1 MLETLQL
8 NLEQRKAASA
18 LNGYNLVIASAGTG
32 KTSTIVGRIL
42 HLLNNGIKPEEILLL
57 TFTNKASNEMIARVA
72 KYSKLSSKIEAGT
85 FHAVAYRYL
94 KEHYPNLSLKQPK
107 ELRKLLESI
116 VDTKNALNATDEDKK
131 PYTSQHLYALY
142 SLYTNALKQE
152 DFSAWLSSKNPE
164 HAPYAAFYENILEE
178 FENTKKKHDYIDYND
193 LLLLFKKAM
202 LERPSPYKEVLCDEF
217 QDTNPLQESILDAI
231 NPPSLFCVGD
241 YDQSIYAFNGADISI
256 ISNFTQKYKNARVFT
271 LTKNYRSS
279 KEILDLANQVIQ
291 HNQRIYPKNLEVVK
305 SGKFNKPTLLNYND
319 NIAQCQDIAKR
330 IVMRKNFKEVAV
342 IFRNNASADQLEAAL
357 RSHNVPSKRKGSA
370 SFFESKEVALALD
383 ICALLFNPKDIMA
396 AIHILSCIS
405 DIGSNTA
412 KDIHEALMLLGNG
425 DLKSA
430 LIQPNQE
437 AKIYTKKKE
446 ITSMGLFE
454 EIFALENSSRF
465 NSVMDKAFH
474 SHPVLMH
481 PKISLNG
488 AKMLSDFFILYT
500 KAPTHSPSALI
511 KHILESAF
519 FQTFKTRLLK
529 ERSKN
534 KDGSYNEFKKLQAQK
549 RFNEKMDLLS
559 SLAKNY
565 QNLGRFLN
573 GTLIGSSEA
582 TQGEGV
588 NLLSVH
594 ASKGL
599 EFKDV
604 YIIDLMEGRF
614 PNHKLMNTGGG
625 IEEERRL
632 FYVAITRAKEN
643 LWLSYAK
650 NELRENAKPKEHKPS
665 VFLYEAGLL
674 KPDSK

>member
-8 NLEQRKAASA
+8 NPEQLKAAKA
-18 LNGYNLVIASAGTG
+18 LKGYNLVIASAGTG

-42 HLLNNGIKPEEILLL
+42 YLLDNGIKPEEILLL

-72 KYSKLSSKIEAGT
+72 KYSQSSSKIEAGT

-107 ELRKLLESI
+107 ELKKLLESI
-116 VDTKNALNATDEDKK
+116 VDTKNALTDDDKK

-152 DFSAWLSSKNPE
+152 DFSAWLSNKNPE
-164 HAPYAAFYENILEE
+164 HTPYAAFYENILDE
-178 FENTKKKHDYIDYND
+178 FENTKKKHNYIDYND
-193 LLLLFKKAM
+193 LLLLFKQAM
-202 LERPSPYKEVLCDEF
+202 LEKPSPYKEVLCDEF

-291 HNQRIYPKNLEVVK
+291 HNERIYPKNLEVVK
-305 SGKFNKPTLLNYND
+305 SGHFNKPVLLNYND

-383 ICALLFNPKDIMA
+383 ICALIFNPKDIMA
-396 AIHILSCIS
+396 AIHVLSHIS

-425 DLKSA
+425 DLKLA
-430 LIQPNQE
+430 LIQPDKE

-465 NSVMDKAFH
+465 NSVIDKAFH

-488 AKMLSDFFILYT
+488 AKMLSDFFILYA

-674 KPDSK
+674 KPNLK

>member
-8 NLEQRKAASA
+8 NPEQLKAAKA
-18 LNGYNLVIASAGTG
+18 LKGYNLVIASAGTG

-42 HLLNNGIKPEEILLL
+42 YLLDNGIKPEEILLL

-107 ELRKLLESI
+107 ELKKLLESI
-116 VDTKNALNATDEDKK
+116 VDTKNALTDDDKK

-152 DFSAWLSSKNPE
+152 DFSAWLSNKNPE
-164 HAPYAAFYENILEE
+164 HTPYAAFYENILDE
-178 FENTKKKHDYIDYND
+178 FENTKKKHNYIDYND
-193 LLLLFKKAM
+193 LLLLFKQAM

-256 ISNFTQKYKNARVFT
+256 ISNFTQKYKNAQVFT

-291 HNQRIYPKNLEVVK
+291 RNERIYPKNLEVVK
-305 SGKFNKPTLLNYND
+305 SGHFNKPMLLNYND

-383 ICALLFNPKDIMA
+383 ICTLIFNPKDIMA
-396 AIHILSCIS
+396 AIHVLSHIS

-425 DLKSA
+425 DLKLA
-430 LIQPNQE
+430 LIQPDKE

-465 NSVMDKAFH
+465 NSVIDKAFH

-674 KPDSK
+674 KPDLK

>member
-8 NLEQRKAASA
+8 NPEQLKAAKA
-18 LNGYNLVIASAGTG
+18 LKGYNLVIASAGTG

-42 HLLNNGIKPEEILLL
+42 YLLDNGIKPEEILLL

-72 KYSKLSSKIEAGT
+72 KYSQSSSKIEAGT

-107 ELRKLLESI
+107 ELKKLLESI
-116 VDTKNALNATDEDKK
+116 VDTKNVLTDDDKK

-152 DFSAWLSSKNPE
+152 DFSAWLSNKNPE
-164 HAPYAAFYENILEE
+164 HTPYAAFYENILDE
-178 FENTKKKHDYIDYND
+178 FENTKKKHNYIDYND
-193 LLLLFKKAM
+193 LLLLFKQAM

-256 ISNFTQKYKNARVFT
+256 ISNFTQKYKNAQVFT

-291 HNQRIYPKNLEVVK
+291 RNERIYPKNLEVVK
-305 SGKFNKPTLLNYND
+305 SGRFNKPALLNYND

-383 ICALLFNPKDIMA
+383 ICALIFNPKDIMA
-396 AIHILSCIS
+396 AIHVLSYIS

-425 DLKSA
+425 DLKLA
-430 LIQPNQE
+430 LIQPNKE

-465 NSVMDKAFH
+465 NSVIDKAFH

-500 KAPTHSPSALI
+500 KVPTHSPSALI
-511 KHILESAF
+511 KHILESVF

-549 RFNEKMDLLS
+549 RFHEKMDLLI

-674 KPDSK
+674 KPDLK

>member
-8 NLEQRKAASA
+8 NPEQLKAAKA
-18 LNGYNLVIASAGTG
+18 LKGYNLVIASAGTG

-42 HLLNNGIKPEEILLL
+42 YLLDNGIKPEEILLL

-107 ELRKLLESI
+107 ELKKLLESI
-116 VDTKNALNATDEDKK
+116 VDTKNALTDDDKK
-131 PYTSQHLYALY
+131 PYTSQHLYTLY

-152 DFSAWLSSKNPE
+152 DFSAWLSNKNPE
-164 HAPYAAFYENILEE
+164 HTPYAAFYENILDE
-178 FENTKKKHDYIDYND
+178 FENTKKKHNYIDYND
-193 LLLLFKKAM
+193 LLLLFKQAM

-256 ISNFTQKYKNARVFT
+256 ISNFTQKYKNAQVFT

-291 HNQRIYPKNLEVVK
+291 RNERIYPKNLEVVK
-305 SGKFNKPTLLNYND
+305 SGHFNKPALLNYND

-383 ICALLFNPKDIMA
+383 ICALIFNPKDIMA
-396 AIHILSCIS
+396 AIHVLSHIS

-425 DLKSA
+425 DLKLA
-430 LIQPNQE
+430 LIQPNKE

-465 NSVMDKAFH
+465 NSVIDKAFH

-674 KPDSK
+674 KPDLK

>member
-8 NLEQRKAASA
+8 NPEQLKAAKA
-18 LNGYNLVIASAGTG
+18 LKGYNLVIASAGTG

-42 HLLNNGIKPEEILLL
+42 YLLDNGIKPEEILLL

-107 ELRKLLESI
+107 ELKKLLESI
-116 VDTKNALNATDEDKK
+116 VDTKNALTDDDKK

-152 DFSAWLSSKNPE
+152 DFSAWLSHKNPE
-164 HAPYAAFYENILEE
+164 HTPYAAFYENILDE
-178 FENTKKKHDYIDYND
+178 FENTKKKHNYIDYND
-193 LLLLFKKAM
+193 LLLLFKQAM

-291 HNQRIYPKNLEVVK
+291 RNERIYPKNLEVVK
-305 SGKFNKPTLLNYND
+305 SGHFNKPALLNYND

-383 ICALLFNPKDIMA
+383 ICALIFNPKDIMA
-396 AIHILSCIS
+396 AIHVLSHIS

-425 DLKSA
+425 DLKLA
-430 LIQPNQE
+430 LIQPDKE

-465 NSVMDKAFH
+465 NSVIDKAFH

-481 PKISLNG
+481 PKISPNG

-511 KHILESAF
+511 KHILESVF

-674 KPDSK
+674 KPDLK

>member
-8 NLEQRKAASA
+8 NPEQLKAAKA
-18 LNGYNLVIASAGTG
+18 LQGHNLIIASAGTG

-42 HLLNNGIKPEEILLL
+42 YLLDNGIKPEEILLL
-57 TFTNKASNEMIARVA
+57 TFTNKASSEMIARVA

-330 IVMRKNFKEVAV
+330 IVMRKGFKEVAV

-396 AIHILSCIS
+396 AIHILSYIS

-425 DLKSA
+425 DLKLA
-430 LIQPNQE
+430 LTQPNQE
-437 AKIYTKKKE
+437 AKIYTKKK
-446 ITSMGLFE
+446 
-454 EIFALENSSRF
+454 
-465 NSVMDKAFH
+465 K
-474 SHPVLMH
+474 
-481 PKISLNG
+481 
-488 AKMLSDFFILYT
+488 
-500 KAPTHSPSALI
+500 SPPWGFL
-511 KHILESAF
+511 KKF
-519 FQTFKTRLLK
+519 LL
-529 ERSKN
+529 
-534 KDGSYNEFKKLQAQK
+534 
-549 RFNEKMDLLS
+549 
-559 SLAKNY
+559 
-565 QNLGRFLN
+565 
-573 GTLIGSSEA
+573 
-582 TQGEGV
+582 
-588 NLLSVH
+588 
-594 ASKGL
+594 
-599 EFKDV
+599 
-604 YIIDLMEGRF
+604 
-614 PNHKLMNTGGG
+614 
-625 IEEERRL
+625 
-632 FYVAITRAKEN
+632 
-643 LWLSYAK
+643 
-650 NELRENAKPKEHKPS
+650 
-665 VFLYEAGLL
+665 
-674 KPDSK
+674 

>member
-8 NLEQRKAASA
+8 NPEQLKAAKA
-18 LNGYNLVIASAGTG
+18 LKGYNLVIASAGTG

-42 HLLNNGIKPEEILLL
+42 YLLDNGIKPEEILLL

-72 KYSKLSSKIEAGT
+72 KYSQSSSKIEAGT

-107 ELRKLLESI
+107 ELKKLLESI
-116 VDTKNALNATDEDKK
+116 VDTKNALTDDDKK

-152 DFSAWLSSKNPE
+152 DFSAWLSNKNPE
-164 HAPYAAFYENILEE
+164 HTPYAAFYENILDE
-178 FENTKKKHDYIDYND
+178 FENTKKKHNYIDYND
-193 LLLLFKKAM
+193 LLLLFKQAM

-256 ISNFTQKYKNARVFT
+256 ISNFTQKYKNAQVFT

-291 HNQRIYPKNLEVVK
+291 RNERIYPKNLEVVK
-305 SGKFNKPTLLNYND
+305 SGHFNKPALLNYND

-383 ICALLFNPKDIMA
+383 ICALIFNPKDIMA
-396 AIHILSCIS
+396 AIHVLSHIS

-425 DLKSA
+425 DLKLA
-430 LIQPNQE
+430 LIQPDKE

-465 NSVMDKAFH
+465 NSVIDKAFH

-481 PKISLNG
+481 PKISPNG
-488 AKMLSDFFILYT
+488 AKMLGDFFILYT

-674 KPDSK
+674 KPDLK

>member
-8 NLEQRKAASA
+8 NPEQLKAAKA
-18 LNGYNLVIASAGTG
+18 LKGYNLVIASAGTG

-42 HLLNNGIKPEEILLL
+42 YLLDNGIKPEEILLL

-72 KYSKLSSKIEAGT
+72 KYSQSSSKIEAGT

-107 ELRKLLESI
+107 ELKKLLESI
-116 VDTKNALNATDEDKK
+116 VDTKNALTDDDKK

-152 DFSAWLSSKNPE
+152 DFSAWLSHKNPE
-164 HAPYAAFYENILEE
+164 HTPYAAFYENILDE
-178 FENTKKKHDYIDYND
+178 FENTKKKHNYIDYND
-193 LLLLFKKAM
+193 LLLLFKQAM

-256 ISNFTQKYKNARVFT
+256 ISNFTQKYKNAQVFT

-291 HNQRIYPKNLEVVK
+291 RNERIYPKNLEVVK
-305 SGKFNKPTLLNYND
+305 SGHFNKPALLNYND
-319 NIAQCQDIAKR
+319 NIVQCQDIAKR

-383 ICALLFNPKDIMA
+383 ICALIFNPKDIMA
-396 AIHILSCIS
+396 AIHVLSHIS

-430 LIQPNQE
+430 LTQPNKE

-465 NSVMDKAFH
+465 NSVIDKAFH

-674 KPDSK
+674 KPDLK

>member
-8 NLEQRKAASA
+8 NPEQLKAAKA
-18 LNGYNLVIASAGTG
+18 LKGYNLVIASAGTG

-42 HLLNNGIKPEEILLL
+42 YLLDNGIKPEEILLL

-72 KYSKLSSKIEAGT
+72 KYSKLGSKIEAGT

-107 ELRKLLESI
+107 ELKKLLESI
-116 VDTKNALNATDEDKK
+116 VDTKNALTDDDKK

-152 DFSAWLSSKNPE
+152 DFSAWLSHKNPE
-164 HAPYAAFYENILEE
+164 HTPYAAFYENILDE
-178 FENTKKKHDYIDYND
+178 FENTKKKHNYIDYND
-193 LLLLFKKAM
+193 LLLLFKQAM

-217 QDTNPLQESILDAI
+217 QDTNPLQESILDAM

-256 ISNFTQKYKNARVFT
+256 ISNFTQKYKNAQVFT

-291 HNQRIYPKNLEVVK
+291 HNERIYPKNLEVVK
-305 SGKFNKPTLLNYND
+305 SGHFNKPALLNYND

-357 RSHNVPSKRKGSA
+357 RSYNVPSKRKGSA

-383 ICALLFNPKDIMA
+383 ICALIFNPKDIMA
-396 AIHILSCIS
+396 AIHVLSHIS

-425 DLKSA
+425 DLKLA
-430 LIQPNQE
+430 LTQPNKE
-437 AKIYTKKKE
+437 AKIYTKKKK

-465 NSVMDKAFH
+465 NSMIDKAFH

-573 GTLIGSSEA
+573 GTLISSSEA

-674 KPDSK
+674 KPDLK

>member
-8 NLEQRKAASA
+8 NPEQLKAAKA
-18 LNGYNLVIASAGTG
+18 LKGYNLVIASAGTG

-42 HLLNNGIKPEEILLL
+42 YLLDNGIKPEEILLL

-72 KYSKLSSKIEAGT
+72 KYSKSSSKIEAGT

-107 ELRKLLESI
+107 ELKKLLESI
-116 VDTKNALNATDEDKK
+116 VDTKNALTDDDKK

-152 DFSAWLSSKNPE
+152 DFSAWLSNKNPE
-164 HAPYAAFYENILEE
+164 HTPYAAFYENILDE
-178 FENTKKKHDYIDYND
+178 FENTKKKHNYMDYND
-193 LLLLFKKAM
+193 LLLLFKQAM

-291 HNQRIYPKNLEVVK
+291 RNERIYPKNLEVVK
-305 SGKFNKPTLLNYND
+305 SGHFNKPALLNYND

-357 RSHNVPSKRKGSA
+357 RSNNVPSKRKGSA

-383 ICALLFNPKDIMA
+383 ICALIFNPKDIMA
-396 AIHILSCIS
+396 AIHVLSCIS

-425 DLKSA
+425 DLKLA
-430 LIQPNQE
+430 LIQPNKE

-500 KAPTHSPSALI
+500 KAPIHSPSALI

-534 KDGSYNEFKKLQAQK
+534 KDGSYNEFKKLQVQK

>member
-8 NLEQRKAASA
+8 NPEQLKAAKA
-18 LNGYNLVIASAGTG
+18 LKGYNLVIASAGTG

-42 HLLNNGIKPEEILLL
+42 YLLDNGIKPEEILLL

-72 KYSKLSSKIEAGT
+72 KYSKSSSKIEAGT

-107 ELRKLLESI
+107 ELKKLLESI
-116 VDTKNALNATDEDKK
+116 VDTKNALTDDDKK

-152 DFSAWLSSKNPE
+152 DFSAWLSHKNPE
-164 HAPYAAFYENILEE
+164 HTPYAAFYENILDE
-178 FENTKKKHDYIDYND
+178 FENTKKKHNYIDYND
-193 LLLLFKKAM
+193 LLLLFKQAM

-256 ISNFTQKYKNARVFT
+256 ISNFTQKYKNAQVFT

-291 HNQRIYPKNLEVVK
+291 HNERIYPKNLEVVK
-305 SGKFNKPTLLNYND
+305 SGHFNKPALLNYND

-383 ICALLFNPKDIMA
+383 ICALIFNPKDIMA
-396 AIHILSCIS
+396 AIHVLSHIS

-425 DLKSA
+425 DLKLA
-430 LIQPNQE
+430 LIQPDKE

-465 NSVMDKAFH
+465 NGVIDKAFH

-674 KPDSK
+674 KPDLK

>member
-8 NLEQRKAASA
+8 NPEQLKAAKA
-18 LNGYNLVIASAGTG
+18 LKGYNLVIASAGTG

-42 HLLNNGIKPEEILLL
+42 YLLDNGIKPEEILLL

-72 KYSKLSSKIEAGT
+72 KYFKSSSKIEAGT

-107 ELRKLLESI
+107 ELKKLLESI
-116 VDTKNALNATDEDKK
+116 VDTKNALTDDDKK

-152 DFSAWLSSKNPE
+152 DFSAWLSHKNPE
-164 HAPYAAFYENILEE
+164 HTPYAAFYENILDE
-178 FENTKKKHDYIDYND
+178 FENTKKKHNYIDYND
-193 LLLLFKKAM
+193 LLLLFKQAM

-256 ISNFTQKYKNARVFT
+256 ISNFTQKYKNAQVFT

-291 HNQRIYPKNLEVVK
+291 RNERIYPKNLEVVK
-305 SGKFNKPTLLNYND
+305 SGHFNKPALLNYND

-383 ICALLFNPKDIMA
+383 ICALIFNPKDIMA
-396 AIHILSCIS
+396 AIHVLSHIS

-425 DLKSA
+425 DLKLA
-430 LIQPNQE
+430 LIQPDKE

-650 NELRENAKPKEHKPS
+650 NELRENTKPKEHKPS
-665 VFLYEAGLL
+665 VFLYESGLL
-674 KPDSK
+674 KPDLK

>member
-1 MLETLQL
+1 MQL
-8 NLEQRKAASA
+8 NPEQLKAAKA
-18 LNGYNLVIASAGTG
+18 LKGYNLVIASAGTG

-42 HLLNNGIKPEEILLL
+42 YLLDNGIKPEEILLL

-72 KYSKLSSKIEAGT
+72 KYSQSSSKIEAGT

-107 ELRKLLESI
+107 ELKKLLESI
-116 VDTKNALNATDEDKK
+116 VDTKNALTDDDKK

-152 DFSAWLSSKNPE
+152 DFSAWLSNKNPE
-164 HAPYAAFYENILEE
+164 HTPYAAFYENILDE
-178 FENTKKKHDYIDYND
+178 FENTKKKHNYIDYND
-193 LLLLFKKAM
+193 LLLLFKQAM

-256 ISNFTQKYKNARVFT
+256 ISNFTQKYKNAQVFT

-291 HNQRIYPKNLEVVK
+291 RNERIYPKNLEVVK
-305 SGKFNKPTLLNYND
+305 SGHFNKPALLNYND

-383 ICALLFNPKDIMA
+383 ICTLIFNPKDIMA
-396 AIHILSCIS
+396 AIHVLSHIS

-430 LIQPNQE
+430 LIQPDKE

-465 NSVMDKAFH
+465 NSVIDKAFH

-534 KDGSYNEFKKLQAQK
+534 KDGSYNEFKKLQVQK

-674 KPDSK
+674 KPDLK

>member
-8 NLEQRKAASA
+8 NPEQLKAAKA
-18 LNGYNLVIASAGTG
+18 LKGYNLVIASAGTG

-42 HLLNNGIKPEEILLL
+42 YLLDNGIKPEEILLL

-107 ELRKLLESI
+107 ELKKLLESI
-116 VDTKNALNATDEDKK
+116 VDTKNALTDDDKK

-152 DFSAWLSSKNPE
+152 DFSAWLSHKNPE
-164 HAPYAAFYENILEE
+164 HTPYAAFYENILDE
-178 FENTKKKHDYIDYND
+178 FENTKKKHNYIDYND
-193 LLLLFKKAM
+193 LLLLFKQAM

-256 ISNFTQKYKNARVFT
+256 ISNFTQKYKNAQVFT

-291 HNQRIYPKNLEVVK
+291 HNERIYPKNLEVVK
-305 SGKFNKPTLLNYND
+305 SGHFNKPALLNYND

-383 ICALLFNPKDIMA
+383 ICALIFNPKDIMA
-396 AIHILSCIS
+396 AIHVLSHIS

-425 DLKSA
+425 DLKLA
-430 LIQPNQE
+430 LTHPNKE

-465 NSVMDKAFH
+465 NGVIDKAFH

-511 KHILESAF
+511 KHILENAF

-674 KPDSK
+674 KPDLK

>member
-8 NLEQRKAASA
+8 NPEQLKAAKA
-18 LNGYNLVIASAGTG
+18 LKGYNLVIASAGTG

-42 HLLNNGIKPEEILLL
+42 YLLDNGIKPEEILLL

-72 KYSKLSSKIEAGT
+72 KYSKLGSKIEAGT

-107 ELRKLLESI
+107 ELKKLLESI
-116 VDTKNALNATDEDKK
+116 VDTKNALTDDDKK

-152 DFSAWLSSKNPE
+152 DFSAWLSHKNPE
-164 HAPYAAFYENILEE
+164 HTPYAAFYENILDE
-178 FENTKKKHDYIDYND
+178 FENTKKKHNYIDYND
-193 LLLLFKKAM
+193 LLLLFKQAM

-291 HNQRIYPKNLEVVK
+291 HNERIYPKSLEVVK
-305 SGKFNKPTLLNYND
+305 SGHFNKPALLNYND

-357 RSHNVPSKRKGSA
+357 RSYNVPSKRKGSA

-383 ICALLFNPKDIMA
+383 ICALIFNPKDIMA
-396 AIHILSCIS
+396 AIHVLSYIS

-425 DLKSA
+425 DLKLA
-430 LIQPNQE
+430 LIEPDKE

-446 ITSMGLFE
+446 ITSMGLFK

-465 NSVMDKAFH
+465 NSVIDKAFH

-500 KAPTHSPSALI
+500 KAPAHSPSALI

-534 KDGSYNEFKKLQAQK
+534 KDGSYNEFKKLQTQK

-674 KPDSK
+674 KPDLK

>member
-8 NLEQRKAASA
+8 NPEQLKAAKA
-18 LNGYNLVIASAGTG
+18 LKGYNLVIASAGTG

-42 HLLNNGIKPEEILLL
+42 YLLDNGIRPEEILLL

-107 ELRKLLESI
+107 ELKKLLESI
-116 VDTKNALNATDEDKK
+116 VDTKNALTDDDKK

-152 DFSAWLSSKNPE
+152 DFSAWLSHKNPE
-164 HAPYAAFYENILEE
+164 HTPYAAFYENILDE
-178 FENTKKKHDYIDYND
+178 FENTKKKHNYIDYND
-193 LLLLFKKAM
+193 LLLLFKQAM

-256 ISNFTQKYKNARVFT
+256 ISNFTQKYKNAQVFT

-291 HNQRIYPKNLEVVK
+291 RNERIYPKNLEVVK
-305 SGKFNKPTLLNYND
+305 SGHFNKPALLNYND

-357 RSHNVPSKRKGSA
+357 RSHNVPSKRKGSV

-383 ICALLFNPKDIMA
+383 ICALIFNPKDIMA
-396 AIHILSCIS
+396 AIHVLSHIS

-425 DLKSA
+425 DLKLA
-430 LIQPNQE
+430 LIQPNKE

-465 NSVMDKAFH
+465 NSVIDKAFH

-488 AKMLSDFFILYT
+488 VKMLSDFFILYT
-500 KAPTHSPSALI
+500 KAPIHSPSALI

-674 KPDSK
+674 KPDLK

>member
-8 NLEQRKAASA
+8 NPEQLKAAKA
-18 LNGYNLVIASAGTG
+18 LKGYNLVIASAGTG

-42 HLLNNGIKPEEILLL
+42 YLLDNSIRPEEILLL

-72 KYSKLSSKIEAGT
+72 KYSKSSSKIEAGT

-107 ELRKLLESI
+107 ELKKLLESI
-116 VDTKNALNATDEDKK
+116 VDTKNALTDDDKK

-152 DFSAWLSSKNPE
+152 DFSAWLSHKNPE
-164 HAPYAAFYENILEE
+164 HTPYAAFYENILDE
-178 FENTKKKHDYIDYND
+178 FENTKKKHNYIDYND
-193 LLLLFKKAM
+193 LLLLFKQAM

-291 HNQRIYPKNLEVVK
+291 RNERIYPKNLEVVK
-305 SGKFNKPTLLNYND
+305 SGHFNKPVLLNYND

-383 ICALLFNPKDIMA
+383 ICALIFNPKDIMA
-396 AIHILSCIS
+396 AIHVLSHIS

-425 DLKSA
+425 DLKLA
-430 LIQPNQE
+430 LTHPSKE

-465 NSVMDKAFH
+465 NSVIDKAFH

-534 KDGSYNEFKKLQAQK
+534 KDGSYNEFKKLQVQK

-674 KPDSK
+674 KPDLK

>member
-8 NLEQRKAASA
+8 NPEQLKAAKA
-18 LNGYNLVIASAGTG
+18 LKGYNLVIASAGTG

-42 HLLNNGIKPEEILLL
+42 YLLDNGIKPEEILLL

-107 ELRKLLESI
+107 ELKKLLESI
-116 VDTKNALNATDEDKK
+116 VDTKNALTDDDKK

-152 DFSAWLSSKNPE
+152 DFSAWLSHKKPE
-164 HAPYAAFYENILEE
+164 HTPYAAFYENILDE
-178 FENTKKKHDYIDYND
+178 FENTKKKHNYIDYND
-193 LLLLFKKAM
+193 LLLLFKQAM

-256 ISNFTQKYKNARVFT
+256 ISNFTQKYKNAQVFT

-291 HNQRIYPKNLEVVK
+291 HNERIYSKNLEVVK
-305 SGKFNKPTLLNYND
+305 SGHFNKPALLNYND

-383 ICALLFNPKDIMA
+383 ICALIFNPKDIMA
-396 AIHILSCIS
+396 AIHVLSHIS

-425 DLKSA
+425 DLKLA
-430 LIQPNQE
+430 LIQPDKE

-465 NSVMDKAFH
+465 NSVIDKAFH

-582 TQGEGV
+582 TQGCGV

-674 KPDSK
+674 KPDLK

>member
-8 NLEQRKAASA
+8 NPEQLKAAKA
-18 LNGYNLVIASAGTG
+18 LKGYNLVIASAGTG

-42 HLLNNGIKPEEILLL
+42 YLLDNGIKPEEILLL

-72 KYSKLSSKIEAGT
+72 KYSKSSSKIEAGT

-107 ELRKLLESI
+107 ELKKLLESI
-116 VDTKNALNATDEDKK
+116 VDTKNALTDDDKK

-152 DFSAWLSSKNPE
+152 DFSAWLSHKNPE
-164 HAPYAAFYENILEE
+164 HTPYAAFYENILEE
-178 FENTKKKHDYIDYND
+178 FENTKKKHNYIDYND
-193 LLLLFKKAM
+193 LLLLFKQAM

-256 ISNFTQKYKNARVFT
+256 ISNFTQKYKNAQVFT

-291 HNQRIYPKNLEVVK
+291 RNERIYPKNLEVVK
-305 SGKFNKPTLLNYND
+305 SGHFNKPALLNYND

-383 ICALLFNPKDIMA
+383 ICALIFNPKDIMA
-396 AIHILSCIS
+396 AIHVLSYIS

-425 DLKSA
+425 DLKLA
-430 LIQPNQE
+430 LTHPSKE

-465 NSVMDKAFH
+465 NSVIDKAFH

-500 KAPTHSPSALI
+500 KAPTHSPSTLI

-534 KDGSYNEFKKLQAQK
+534 KDGSCNEFKKLQVQK

-674 KPDSK
+674 KPDLK

>member
-8 NLEQRKAASA
+8 NPEQLKAAKA
-18 LNGYNLVIASAGTG
+18 LKGYNLVIASAGTG

-42 HLLNNGIKPEEILLL
+42 YLLDNGIKPEEILLL

-72 KYSKLSSKIEAGT
+72 KYFKSSSKIEAGT

-107 ELRKLLESI
+107 ELKKLLESI
-116 VDTKNALNATDEDKK
+116 VDTKNALTDDDKK

-152 DFSAWLSSKNPE
+152 DFSAWLSNKNPE
-164 HAPYAAFYENILEE
+164 HTPYAAFYENILDE
-178 FENTKKKHDYIDYND
+178 FENTKKKHNYIDYND
-193 LLLLFKKAM
+193 LLLLFKQAM

-256 ISNFTQKYKNARVFT
+256 ISNFTQKYKNAQVFT

-291 HNQRIYPKNLEVVK
+291 RNERIYPKNLEVVK
-305 SGKFNKPTLLNYND
+305 SGHFNKPALLNYND
-319 NIAQCQDIAKR
+319 NIAQCLDIAKR

-383 ICALLFNPKDIMA
+383 ICALIFNPKDIMA
-396 AIHILSCIS
+396 AIHVLSHIS

-425 DLKSA
+425 DLKLA
-430 LIQPNQE
+430 LIQPDKE

-465 NSVMDKAFH
+465 NSVIDKAFH

-674 KPDSK
+674 KPDLK

>member
-8 NLEQRKAASA
+8 NPEQLKAAKA
-18 LNGYNLVIASAGTG
+18 LKGYNLVIASAGTG

-42 HLLNNGIKPEEILLL
+42 YLLDNGIKPEEILLL

-72 KYSKLSSKIEAGT
+72 KYFKSSSKIEAGT

-107 ELRKLLESI
+107 ELKKLLESI
-116 VDTKNALNATDEDKK
+116 VDTKNALTDDDKK

-152 DFSAWLSSKNPE
+152 DFSAWLSHKNPE
-164 HAPYAAFYENILEE
+164 HTPYAAFYENILDE
-178 FENTKKKHDYIDYND
+178 FENTKKKHNYIDYND
-193 LLLLFKKAM
+193 LLLLFKQAM

-256 ISNFTQKYKNARVFT
+256 ISNFTQKYKNAQVFT

-291 HNQRIYPKNLEVVK
+291 RNERIYPKNLEVVK
-305 SGKFNKPTLLNYND
+305 SGHFNKPVLLNYND

-383 ICALLFNPKDIMA
+383 ICALIFNPKDIMA
-396 AIHILSCIS
+396 AIHVLSHIS

-425 DLKSA
+425 DLKLA
-430 LIQPNQE
+430 LIQPNKE

-465 NSVMDKAFH
+465 NSVIDKAFH

-534 KDGSYNEFKKLQAQK
+534 KDGSYNEFKKLQVQK

-674 KPDSK
+674 KPDLK

>member
-8 NLEQRKAASA
+8 NPEQLKAVKA
-18 LNGYNLVIASAGTG
+18 LKGYNLVIASAGTG

-42 HLLNNGIKPEEILLL
+42 YLLDNGIKPEEILLL

-72 KYSKLSSKIEAGT
+72 KYSRSSSKIEAGT

-107 ELRKLLESI
+107 ELKKLLESI
-116 VDTKNALNATDEDKK
+116 VDTKNALTDDDKK

-152 DFSAWLSSKNPE
+152 DFSAWLSHKNPE
-164 HAPYAAFYENILEE
+164 HTPYAAFYENILDE
-178 FENTKKKHDYIDYND
+178 FENTKKKHNYIDYND
-193 LLLLFKKAM
+193 LLLLFKQAM

-256 ISNFTQKYKNARVFT
+256 ISNFTQKYKNAQVFT

-291 HNQRIYPKNLEVVK
+291 HNERIYPKNLEVVK
-305 SGKFNKPTLLNYND
+305 SGHFNKPALLNYND

-357 RSHNVPSKRKGSA
+357 RSYNVPSKRKGSA

-383 ICALLFNPKDIMA
+383 ICALIFNPKDIMA
-396 AIHILSCIS
+396 AIHVLSHIS

-412 KDIHEALMLLGNG
+412 KDIHEALMLLGNN
-425 DLKSA
+425 DLKLA
-430 LIQPNQE
+430 LTHPSKE

-465 NSVMDKAFH
+465 NSVIDKAFH

-573 GTLIGSSEA
+573 STLIGSSEA

-674 KPDSK
+674 KPDLK

>member
-8 NLEQRKAASA
+8 NPEQLKAAKA
-18 LNGYNLVIASAGTG
+18 LKGYNLVIASAGTG

-42 HLLNNGIKPEEILLL
+42 YLLDNGIKPEEILLL

-72 KYSKLSSKIEAGT
+72 KYSQSSSKIEAGT

-107 ELRKLLESI
+107 ELKKLLESI
-116 VDTKNALNATDEDKK
+116 VDTKNALTDDDKK

-152 DFSAWLSSKNPE
+152 DFSAWLSNKNPE
-164 HAPYAAFYENILEE
+164 HTPYAAFYENILDE
-178 FENTKKKHDYIDYND
+178 FENTKKKHNYIDYND
-193 LLLLFKKAM
+193 LLLLFKQAM

-256 ISNFTQKYKNARVFT
+256 ISNFTQKYKNAQVFT

-291 HNQRIYPKNLEVVK
+291 RNERIYPKNLEVVK
-305 SGKFNKPTLLNYND
+305 SGRFNKPALLNYND

-383 ICALLFNPKDIMA
+383 ICALIFNPKDIMA
-396 AIHILSCIS
+396 AIHVLSCIS

-425 DLKSA
+425 DLKLA
-430 LIQPNQE
+430 LIQPNKE
-437 AKIYTKKKE
+437 AKIYTEKKE

-465 NSVMDKAFH
+465 NSVIDKAFH

-500 KAPTHSPSALI
+500 KVPTHSPSALI
-511 KHILESAF
+511 KHILESVF

-549 RFNEKMDLLS
+549 RFHEKMDLLI

-674 KPDSK
+674 KPDLK

>member
-8 NLEQRKAASA
+8 NPEQLKAAKA
-18 LNGYNLVIASAGTG
+18 LKGYNLVIASAGTG

-42 HLLNNGIKPEEILLL
+42 YLLDNGIKPEEILLL

-107 ELRKLLESI
+107 ELKKLLESI
-116 VDTKNALNATDEDKK
+116 VDTKNALTDDDKK

-152 DFSAWLSSKNPE
+152 DFSAWLSNKNPE
-164 HAPYAAFYENILEE
+164 HTPYAAFYENILDE
-178 FENTKKKHDYIDYND
+178 FENTKKKHNYIDYND
-193 LLLLFKKAM
+193 LLLLFKQAM

-256 ISNFTQKYKNARVFT
+256 ISNFTQKYKNAQVFT

-291 HNQRIYPKNLEVVK
+291 HNERIYPKNLEVVK
-305 SGKFNKPTLLNYND
+305 SGHFNKPALLNYND

-383 ICALLFNPKDIMA
+383 ICALIFNPKDIMA
-396 AIHILSCIS
+396 AIHVLSHIS

-425 DLKSA
+425 DLKLA
-430 LIQPNQE
+430 LTHPNKE

-465 NSVMDKAFH
+465 NSVIDKAFH

-500 KAPTHSPSALI
+500 KTPTHSPSALI
-511 KHILESAF
+511 KHILESVF

-674 KPDSK
+674 KPDLK

>member
-8 NLEQRKAASA
+8 NPEQLKAAKA
-18 LNGYNLVIASAGTG
+18 LKGHNLVIASAGTG

-42 HLLNNGIKPEEILLL
+42 YLLDNGIKPEEILLL
-57 TFTNKASNEMIARVA
+57 TFTNKASNEMITRVA
-72 KYSKLSSKIEAGT
+72 KYFKLSSKIEAGT

-107 ELRKLLESI
+107 ELKKLLESI
-116 VDTKNALNATDEDKK
+116 VDTKNAIDDDKK
-131 PYTSQHLYALY
+131 PYTPQHLYALY

-152 DFSAWLSSKNPE
+152 DFSAWLSHKNPE
-164 HAPYAAFYENILEE
+164 HAPYAALYENILDE
-178 FENTKKKHDYIDYND
+178 FENTKKKHNYIDYND
-193 LLLLFKKAM
+193 LLLLFKQAM

-256 ISNFTQKYKNARVFT
+256 ISNFTQKYKNAQVFT

-291 HNQRIYPKNLEVVK
+291 RNERIYPKNLEVVK

-383 ICALLFNPKDIMA
+383 ICALIFNPKDIMA
-396 AIHILSCIS
+396 AIHILSYIS

-425 DLKSA
+425 DLKLA
-430 LIQPNQE
+430 LTQPDKE

-465 NSVMDKAFH
+465 NGVIDKAFY

-665 VFLYEAGLL
+665 VFLYEARLL

>member
-8 NLEQRKAASA
+8 NPEQLKAAKA
-18 LNGYNLVIASAGTG
+18 LKGYNLVIASAGTG

-42 HLLNNGIKPEEILLL
+42 YLLDNGIKPEEILLL

-72 KYSKLSSKIEAGT
+72 KYSKSSSKIEAGT

-107 ELRKLLESI
+107 ELKKLLESI
-116 VDTKNALNATDEDKK
+116 VDTKNALTDDDKK

-152 DFSAWLSSKNPE
+152 DFSAWLSHKNPE
-164 HAPYAAFYENILEE
+164 HTPYAAFYENILDE
-178 FENTKKKHDYIDYND
+178 FENTKKKHNYIDYND
-193 LLLLFKKAM
+193 LLLLFKQAM

-256 ISNFTQKYKNARVFT
+256 ISNFTQKYKNAQVFT

-291 HNQRIYPKNLEVVK
+291 RNERIYPKNLEVVK
-305 SGKFNKPTLLNYND
+305 SGHFNKPALLNYND

-383 ICALLFNPKDIMA
+383 ICALIFNPKDIMA
-396 AIHILSCIS
+396 AIHVLSHIS

-425 DLKSA
+425 DLKLA
-430 LIQPNQE
+430 LTQPNKE

-465 NSVMDKAFH
+465 NSMIDKAFH

-519 FQTFKTRLLK
+519 FQTFKTHLLK

-674 KPDSK
+674 KPDLK

>member
-8 NLEQRKAASA
+8 NPEQLKAAKA
-18 LNGYNLVIASAGTG
+18 LKGYNLVIASAGTG

-42 HLLNNGIKPEEILLL
+42 HLLDNGIKPEEILLL

-72 KYSKLSSKIEAGT
+72 KYSQSSSKIEAGT

-107 ELRKLLESI
+107 ELKKLLESI
-116 VDTKNALNATDEDKK
+116 VDTKNALTDDDKK

-152 DFSAWLSSKNPE
+152 DFSAWLSNKNPE
-164 HAPYAAFYENILEE
+164 HTPYAAFYENILDE
-178 FENTKKKHDYIDYND
+178 FENTKKKHNYIDYND
-193 LLLLFKKAM
+193 LLLLFKQAM

-256 ISNFTQKYKNARVFT
+256 ISNFTQKYKNAQVFT

-291 HNQRIYPKNLEVVK
+291 RNERIYPKNLEVVK
-305 SGKFNKPTLLNYND
+305 SGHFNKPALLNYND

-383 ICALLFNPKDIMA
+383 ICTLIFNPKDIMA
-396 AIHILSCIS
+396 AIHVLSHIS

-430 LIQPNQE
+430 LIQPNKE

-465 NSVMDKAFH
+465 NGVIDKAFH

-674 KPDSK
+674 KPDLK

>member
-8 NLEQRKAASA
+8 NPEQLKAAKA
-18 LNGYNLVIASAGTG
+18 LKGYNLVIASAGTG

-42 HLLNNGIKPEEILLL
+42 YLLDNGIKPEEILLL

-107 ELRKLLESI
+107 ELKKLLESI
-116 VDTKNALNATDEDKK
+116 VDTKNALTDDDKK
-131 PYTSQHLYALY
+131 PYTPQHLYALY

-152 DFSAWLSSKNPE
+152 DFSAWLSNKNPE
-164 HAPYAAFYENILEE
+164 HTPYAAFYENILDE
-178 FENTKKKHDYIDYND
+178 FENTKKKHNYIDYND
-193 LLLLFKKAM
+193 LLLLFKQAM

-256 ISNFTQKYKNARVFT
+256 ISNFTQKYKNAQVFT

-291 HNQRIYPKNLEVVK
+291 RNERIYPKNLEVVK
-305 SGKFNKPTLLNYND
+305 SGHFNKPALLNYSD
-319 NIAQCQDIAKR
+319 NIVQCQDIAKR

-383 ICALLFNPKDIMA
+383 ICALIFNPKDIMA
-396 AIHILSCIS
+396 AIHVLSYIS

-430 LIQPNQE
+430 LIQPDKE

-465 NSVMDKAFH
+465 NSVIDKAFH

-488 AKMLSDFFILYT
+488 AKMLSDFFILYA
-500 KAPTHSPSALI
+500 KAPAHSPSALI

-534 KDGSYNEFKKLQAQK
+534 KDGSYNEFKKLQVQK

-573 GTLIGSSEA
+573 STLIGSSEA

-674 KPDSK
+674 KPDLK

>member
-8 NLEQRKAASA
+8 NPEQLKAAKA
-18 LNGYNLVIASAGTG
+18 LKGYNLVIASAGTG

-42 HLLNNGIKPEEILLL
+42 YLLDNGIKPEEILLL

-72 KYSKLSSKIEAGT
+72 KYSKLGSKIEAGT

-107 ELRKLLESI
+107 ELKKLLESI
-116 VDTKNALNATDEDKK
+116 VDTKNALTDDDKK

-164 HAPYAAFYENILEE
+164 HTPYAAFYENILDE
-178 FENTKKKHDYIDYND
+178 FENTKKKHNYIDYND
-193 LLLLFKKAM
+193 LLLLFKQAM

-256 ISNFTQKYKNARVFT
+256 ISNFTQKYKNAQVFT

-291 HNQRIYPKNLEVVK
+291 HNERIYPKNLEVVK
-305 SGKFNKPTLLNYND
+305 SGHFNKPALLNYND

-357 RSHNVPSKRKGSA
+357 RSYNVPSKRKGSA

-383 ICALLFNPKDIMA
+383 ICALIFNPKDIMA
-396 AIHILSCIS
+396 AIHVLSHIS

-425 DLKSA
+425 DLKLA
-430 LIQPNQE
+430 LTQPNKE

-465 NSVMDKAFH
+465 NSVIDKAFY

-573 GTLIGSSEA
+573 GTLIGSNEA

-674 KPDSK
+674 KPDLK

>member
-8 NLEQRKAASA
+8 NPEQLKAAKA
-18 LNGYNLVIASAGTG
+18 LKGYNLVIASAGTG

-42 HLLNNGIKPEEILLL
+42 YLLDNGIKPEEILLL

-72 KYSKLSSKIEAGT
+72 KYFKSSSKIEAGT

-107 ELRKLLESI
+107 ELKKLLESI
-116 VDTKNALNATDEDKK
+116 VDTKNALTDDDKK

-152 DFSAWLSSKNPE
+152 DFSAWLSNKNPE
-164 HAPYAAFYENILEE
+164 HTPYAAFYENILDE
-178 FENTKKKHDYIDYND
+178 FENTKKKHNYIDYND
-193 LLLLFKKAM
+193 LLLLFKQAM

-256 ISNFTQKYKNARVFT
+256 ISNFTQKYKNAQVFT

-291 HNQRIYPKNLEVVK
+291 RNERIYPKNLEVVK
-305 SGKFNKPTLLNYND
+305 SGHFNKPALLNYND

-383 ICALLFNPKDIMA
+383 ICALIFNPKDIMA
-396 AIHILSCIS
+396 AIHVLSHIS

-430 LIQPNQE
+430 LIQPDKE

-465 NSVMDKAFH
+465 NSVIDKAFH

-488 AKMLSDFFILYT
+488 AKMLSDFFTLYT
-500 KAPTHSPSALI
+500 KAPTHSPNALI

-674 KPDSK
+674 KPDLK

>member
-8 NLEQRKAASA
+8 NPEQLKAAKA
-18 LNGYNLVIASAGTG
+18 LKGYNLVIASAGTG

-42 HLLNNGIKPEEILLL
+42 YLLDNGIKPEEILLL

-72 KYSKLSSKIEAGT
+72 KYFKSSSKIEAGT

-107 ELRKLLESI
+107 ELKKLLESI
-116 VDTKNALNATDEDKK
+116 VDTKNAIDDDKK

-152 DFSAWLSSKNPE
+152 DFSTWLSSKNPE
-164 HAPYAAFYENILEE
+164 HTPYAALYENILDE
-178 FENTKKKHDYIDYND
+178 FENTKKKHNYIDYND
-193 LLLLFKKAM
+193 LLLLFKQAM

-256 ISNFTQKYKNARVFT
+256 ISNFTQKYKNAQVFT

-291 HNQRIYPKNLEVVK
+291 RNERIYPKNLEVVK
-305 SGKFNKPTLLNYND
+305 SGHFNKPALLNYND

-357 RSHNVPSKRKGSA
+357 RSYNVPSKRKGSA

-383 ICALLFNPKDIMA
+383 ICALIFNPKDIMA
-396 AIHILSCIS
+396 AIHILSYIS

-430 LIQPNQE
+430 LIQPNKE

-465 NSVMDKAFH
+465 NSVIDKAFH

-500 KAPTHSPSALI
+500 KAPIHSPGALI

-674 KPDSK
+674 KPDLK

>member
-8 NLEQRKAASA
+8 NPEQLKAAKA
-18 LNGYNLVIASAGTG
+18 LQGHNLVIASAGTG

-42 HLLNNGIKPEEILLL
+42 YLLDNGIKPEEILLL

-94 KEHYPNLSLKQPK
+94 KERYPNLSLKQPK

-116 VDTKNALNATDEDKK
+116 VDTKNAIDDDKK

-152 DFSAWLSSKNPE
+152 DFSAWLSNKNPE
-164 HAPYAAFYENILEE
+164 HMPYAALYENILDE
-178 FENTKKKHDYIDYND
+178 FENTKKKHNYIDYND
-193 LLLLFKKAM
+193 LLLLFKQAM

-217 QDTNPLQESILDAI
+217 QDTNPLQESILNAI

-256 ISNFTQKYKNARVFT
+256 ISNFTQKYKNAQVFT

-291 HNQRIYPKNLEVVK
+291 HNERIYPKNLEVVK
-305 SGKFNKPTLLNYND
+305 SGKFNKPALLNYND

-330 IVMRKNFKEVAV
+330 IVMRKDFKEVAV

-383 ICALLFNPKDIMA
+383 ICALIFNPKDIMA
-396 AIHILSCIS
+396 AIHVLSCIS

-425 DLKSA
+425 DLKLA
-430 LIQPNQE
+430 LTHPNKE

-465 NSVMDKAFH
+465 NSVIDKAFH

-500 KAPTHSPSALI
+500 KAPIHSPSALI

-582 TQGEGV
+582 MQGEGV

-674 KPDSK
+674 KPD

>member
-1 MLETLQL
+1 MLETLRLNPEQL
-8 NLEQRKAASA
+8 KAAKA
-18 LNGYNLVIASAGTG
+18 LKGYNLVIASAGTG

-42 HLLNNGIKPEEILLL
+42 YLLDNGIKPEEILLL

-72 KYSKLSSKIEAGT
+72 KYSQSSSKIEAGT

-116 VDTKNALNATDEDKK
+116 VDTKNALTDDDKK

-152 DFSAWLSSKNPE
+152 DFSAWLSNKNPE
-164 HAPYAAFYENILEE
+164 HTPYAAFYENILDE
-178 FENTKKKHDYIDYND
+178 FENTKKKHNYIDYND
-193 LLLLFKKAM
+193 LLLLFKQAM

-256 ISNFTQKYKNARVFT
+256 ISNFTQKYKNAQVFT

-291 HNQRIYPKNLEVVK
+291 RNERIYPKNLEVVK
-305 SGKFNKPTLLNYND
+305 SGHFNKPALLNYND

-383 ICALLFNPKDIMA
+383 ICALIFNSKDIMA
-396 AIHILSCIS
+396 AIHVLSHIS

-425 DLKSA
+425 DLKLA
-430 LIQPNQE
+430 LIQPDKE

-465 NSVMDKAFH
+465 NSVIDKAFH

-549 RFNEKMDLLS
+549 RFHEKMDLLS

-674 KPDSK
+674 KPDLK

>member
-8 NLEQRKAASA
+8 NPEQLKAAKA
-18 LNGYNLVIASAGTG
+18 LKGHNLVIASAGTG

-42 HLLNNGIKPEEILLL
+42 YLLDNGIKPEEILLL

-72 KYSKLSSKIEAGT
+72 KYSKSSSKIEAGT

-107 ELRKLLESI
+107 ELKKLLESI
-116 VDTKNALNATDEDKK
+116 VDTKSALTDDDKK

-152 DFSAWLSSKNPE
+152 DFSAWLSHKNPE
-164 HAPYAAFYENILEE
+164 HTPYAAFYENILDE
-178 FENTKKKHDYIDYND
+178 FENTKKKHNYIDYND
-193 LLLLFKKAM
+193 LLLLFKQAM

-256 ISNFTQKYKNARVFT
+256 ISNFTQKYKNAQVFT

-291 HNQRIYPKNLEVVK
+291 HNERIYPKNLEVVK
-305 SGKFNKPTLLNYND
+305 SGRFNKPALLNYND

-383 ICALLFNPKDIMA
+383 ICALIFNPKDIMA
-396 AIHILSCIS
+396 AIHVLSYIS

-425 DLKSA
+425 DLKLA
-430 LIQPNQE
+430 LIQPDKE

-465 NSVMDKAFH
+465 NSVIDKAFH

-500 KAPTHSPSALI
+500 KAPIHSPSALI

-549 RFNEKMDLLS
+549 HFNEKMDLLS

-674 KPDSK
+674 KPDLK

>member
-8 NLEQRKAASA
+8 NPEQLKAAKA
-18 LNGYNLVIASAGTG
+18 LKGYNLVIASAGTG

-42 HLLNNGIKPEEILLL
+42 YLLDNGIKPEEILLL

-72 KYSKLSSKIEAGT
+72 KYFKSSSKIEAGT

-107 ELRKLLESI
+107 ELKKLLESI
-116 VDTKNALNATDEDKK
+116 VDTKNALTDDDKK

-152 DFSAWLSSKNPE
+152 DFSAWLSNKNPE
-164 HAPYAAFYENILEE
+164 HTPYAAFYENILDE
-178 FENTKKKHDYIDYND
+178 FENTKKKHNYIDYND
-193 LLLLFKKAM
+193 LLLLFKQAM

-291 HNQRIYPKNLEVVK
+291 HNERIYPKNLEVVK
-305 SGKFNKPTLLNYND
+305 SGHFNKPALLNYND

-342 IFRNNASADQLEAAL
+342 IFRNNASADQLEVAL

-383 ICALLFNPKDIMA
+383 ICALIFNPKDIMA
-396 AIHILSCIS
+396 AIHVLSHIS

-425 DLKSA
+425 DLKLA
-430 LIQPNQE
+430 LTQPDKE

-465 NSVMDKAFH
+465 NSVIDKSFH

-674 KPDSK
+674 KPDLK

>member
-1 MLETLQL
+1 MLETLRLNPEQL
-8 NLEQRKAASA
+8 KAAKA
-18 LNGYNLVIASAGTG
+18 LKGYNLVIASAGTG

-42 HLLNNGIKPEEILLL
+42 YLLDNGIKPEEILLL

-72 KYSKLSSKIEAGT
+72 KYSQSSSKIEAGT

-107 ELRKLLESI
+107 ELKKLLESI
-116 VDTKNALNATDEDKK
+116 VDTKNALTDDDKK

-152 DFSAWLSSKNPE
+152 DFSAWLSHKNPE
-164 HAPYAAFYENILEE
+164 HTPYAAFYENILDE
-178 FENTKKKHDYIDYND
+178 FENTKKKHNYIDYND
-193 LLLLFKKAM
+193 LLLLFKQAM

-256 ISNFTQKYKNARVFT
+256 ISNFTQKYKNAQVFT

-291 HNQRIYPKNLEVVK
+291 RNERIYPKNLEVVK
-305 SGKFNKPTLLNYND
+305 SGHFNKPALLNYND

-383 ICALLFNPKDIMA
+383 ICALIFNPKDIMA
-396 AIHILSCIS
+396 AIHVLSHIS

-425 DLKSA
+425 DLKLA
-430 LIQPNQE
+430 LTHPSKE

-465 NSVMDKAFH
+465 NSVIDKAFH

-511 KHILESAF
+511 RHILESAF

-534 KDGSYNEFKKLQAQK
+534 KDGSYNEFKKLQVQK

-674 KPDSK
+674 KPDLK

>member
-8 NLEQRKAASA
+8 NPEQLKAAKA
-18 LNGYNLVIASAGTG
+18 LKGYNLVIASAGTG

-42 HLLNNGIKPEEILLL
+42 YLLDNGIKPEEILLL

-107 ELRKLLESI
+107 ELKKLLESI
-116 VDTKNALNATDEDKK
+116 VDTKNALTDDDKK

-152 DFSAWLSSKNPE
+152 DFSAWLSHKNPE
-164 HAPYAAFYENILEE
+164 HTPYATFYENILDE
-178 FENTKKKHDYIDYND
+178 FENTKKKHNYIDYND
-193 LLLLFKKAM
+193 LLLLFKQAM

-256 ISNFTQKYKNARVFT
+256 ISNFTQKYKNAQVFT

-291 HNQRIYPKNLEVVK
+291 RNERIYPKNLEVVK
-305 SGKFNKPTLLNYND
+305 SGHFNKPALLNYSD

-383 ICALLFNPKDIMA
+383 ICALIFNPKDIMA
-396 AIHILSCIS
+396 AIHVLSHIS

-425 DLKSA
+425 DLKLA
-430 LIQPNQE
+430 LIQPDKE

-465 NSVMDKAFH
+465 NSVIDKAFH

-511 KHILESAF
+511 KHILESVF

-549 RFNEKMDLLS
+549 RFHEKMDLLS

-674 KPDSK
+674 KPDLK

>member
-8 NLEQRKAASA
+8 NPEQLKAAKA
-18 LNGYNLVIASAGTG
+18 LKGYNLVIASAGTG

-42 HLLNNGIKPEEILLL
+42 YLLDNGIKPEEILLL

-72 KYSKLSSKIEAGT
+72 KYSQSSSKIEAGT

-107 ELRKLLESI
+107 ELKKLLESI
-116 VDTKNALNATDEDKK
+116 VDTKNVLTDDDKK

-152 DFSAWLSSKNPE
+152 DFSAWLSHKNPE
-164 HAPYAAFYENILEE
+164 HTPYAAFYENILDE
-178 FENTKKKHDYIDYND
+178 FENTKKKHNYIDYND
-193 LLLLFKKAM
+193 LLLLFKQAM

-256 ISNFTQKYKNARVFT
+256 ISNFTQKYKNAQVFT

-291 HNQRIYPKNLEVVK
+291 RNERIYPKNLEVVK
-305 SGKFNKPTLLNYND
+305 SGHFNKPALLNYND

-383 ICALLFNPKDIMA
+383 ICALIFNPKDIMA
-396 AIHILSCIS
+396 AIHVLSHIS

-425 DLKSA
+425 DLKLA
-430 LIQPNQE
+430 LIQPDKE

-465 NSVMDKAFH
+465 NGVIDKAFH

-481 PKISLNG
+481 PKISPNG

-511 KHILESAF
+511 KHILESVF

-674 KPDSK
+674 KPDLK

>member
-8 NLEQRKAASA
+8 NPEQLKAAKA
-18 LNGYNLVIASAGTG
+18 LKGYNLVIASAGTG

-42 HLLNNGIKPEEILLL
+42 YLLDNGIKPEEILLL

-107 ELRKLLESI
+107 ELKKLLESI
-116 VDTKNALNATDEDKK
+116 VDTKNALTDDDKK

-152 DFSAWLSSKNPE
+152 DFSAWLSHKNPE
-164 HAPYAAFYENILEE
+164 HTPYAAFYENILDE
-178 FENTKKKHDYIDYND
+178 FENTKKKHNYIDYND
-193 LLLLFKKAM
+193 LLLLFKQAM

-256 ISNFTQKYKNARVFT
+256 ISNFTQKYKNAQVFT

-291 HNQRIYPKNLEVVK
+291 HNERIYPKNLEVVK
-305 SGKFNKPTLLNYND
+305 SGHFNKPALLNYND

-383 ICALLFNPKDIMA
+383 ICALIFNPKDIMA
-396 AIHILSCIS
+396 AIHVLSHIS

-425 DLKSA
+425 DLKLA
-430 LIQPNQE
+430 LTHPNKE

-465 NSVMDKAFH
+465 NSVIDKAFY

-511 KHILESAF
+511 KHILESVF

-674 KPDSK
+674 KPDLK

>member
-8 NLEQRKAASA
+8 NPEQLKAAKA
-18 LNGYNLVIASAGTG
+18 LKGYNLVIASAGTG

-42 HLLNNGIKPEEILLL
+42 YLLDNGINPEEILLL

-72 KYSKLSSKIEAGT
+72 KYSQSSSKIEAGT

-107 ELRKLLESI
+107 ELKKLLESI
-116 VDTKNALNATDEDKK
+116 VDTKNALTDDDKK

-152 DFSAWLSSKNPE
+152 DFSAWLSNKNPE
-164 HAPYAAFYENILEE
+164 HTPYAAFYENILDE
-178 FENTKKKHDYIDYND
+178 FENTKKKHNYIDYND
-193 LLLLFKKAM
+193 LLLLFKQAM

-256 ISNFTQKYKNARVFT
+256 ISNFTQKYKNAQVFT

-291 HNQRIYPKNLEVVK
+291 RNERIYPKNLEVVK
-305 SGKFNKPTLLNYND
+305 SGHFNKPALLNYND

-383 ICALLFNPKDIMA
+383 ICALIFNPKDIMA
-396 AIHILSCIS
+396 AIHVLSCIS

-430 LIQPNQE
+430 LIQPNKE

-465 NSVMDKAFH
+465 NGVIDKAFH

-500 KAPTHSPSALI
+500 KAPAHSPSALI

-674 KPDSK
+674 KPDLK